1 MSKIVVDKGIIA
13 ILRDGTI
20 INFPEGNGEDYKAW
34 LKTSEADAI
43 WMLLSDKD
51 GVLSH
56 EVERAEAYSI
66 LEELVDN
73 DNVMDDLYHTT
84 TPQQKNRIA
93 ELFRNPKPAGWA
105 AELMLKW
112 QEEYIAE
119 IEDDKRKNAKQAK
132 LDVNL

>member
-20 INFPEGNGEDYKAW
+20 INFPEGNDEDYQTW

-56 EVERAEAYSI
+56 EVNRAEAYDLLQDMIDDDDVSDALCDVI
-66 LEELVDN
+66 LQPMRD
-73 DNVMDDLYHTT
+73 
-84 TPQQKNRIA
+84 RIA